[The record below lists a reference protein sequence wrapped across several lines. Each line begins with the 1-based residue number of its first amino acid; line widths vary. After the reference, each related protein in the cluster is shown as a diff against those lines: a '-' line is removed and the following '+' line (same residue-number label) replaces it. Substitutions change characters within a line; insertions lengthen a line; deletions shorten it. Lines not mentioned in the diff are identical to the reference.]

1 MAEQQFHGC
10 DEMAPRCSKVN
21 SFREAPRLHLPEA
34 AELEFLHRAAWRSV
48 VVPPLIDQG
57 MGRKW
62 VRLGSLERYLEQ
74 EIRQEA
80 LTLRSF
86 QVVKSP
92 VETGHCSSS
101 DYLRQLAA

>member
-21 SFREAPRLHLPEA
+21 SFREAPGLHLPEA

-57 MGRKW
+57 KT
-62 VRLGSLERYLEQ
+62 GSDDIGCIVSGHWQ
-74 EIRQEA
+74 SA
-80 LTLRSF
+80 AFLRSIRSEGADDRDAAWF
-86 QVVKSP
+86 
-92 VETGHCSSS
+92 ERGLLFMAIESS
-101 DYLRQLAA
+101 